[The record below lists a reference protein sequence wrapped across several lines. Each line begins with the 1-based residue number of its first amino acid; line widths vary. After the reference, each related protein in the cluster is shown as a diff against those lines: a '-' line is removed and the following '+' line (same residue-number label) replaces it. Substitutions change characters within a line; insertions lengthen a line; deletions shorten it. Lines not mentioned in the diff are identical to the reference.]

1 MSEKDR
7 QDLEGKQVPENDDE
21 ALKARLERLASALE
35 DRRTREP
42 RRTALDEASAN
53 TTGRAFSL
61 GIRVLSEFI
70 AGIIA
75 GGGIGWLL
83 DDWLGT
89 RPVFLLVFMT
99 LGIVT
104 GFWNV
109 YRIAAKPTGP
119 AGGGSQ

>member
-7 QDLEGKQVPENDDE
+7 QDPEGKRVPENDDE
-21 ALKARLERLASALE
+21 ALKARLERLTRALE
-35 DRRTREP
+35 DRRSREP
-42 RRTALDEASAN
+42 RLTALDEASAN

-75 GGGIGWLL
+75 GSGIGWLL
-83 DDWLGT
+83 DEWLGT

-99 LGIVT
+99 LGIIT

-109 YRIAAKPTGP
+109 YRIAAKPVGP

>member
-7 QDLEGKQVPENDDE
+7 QGLEGKRVPETEDE

-42 RRTALDEASAN
+42 HRTALDEASAN

-99 LGIVT
+99 LGIIT

>member
-7 QDLEGKQVPENDDE
+7 QDQGKRVPGNDDE
-21 ALKARLERLASALE
+21 ALKARLEQLASALE
-35 DRRTREP
+35 AQRTREP
-42 RRTALDEASAN
+42 RRTALDEATAN

-83 DDWLGT
+83 DEWLGT
-89 RPVFLLVFMT
+89 RPVLLLVFMT
-99 LGIVT
+99 LGIIT